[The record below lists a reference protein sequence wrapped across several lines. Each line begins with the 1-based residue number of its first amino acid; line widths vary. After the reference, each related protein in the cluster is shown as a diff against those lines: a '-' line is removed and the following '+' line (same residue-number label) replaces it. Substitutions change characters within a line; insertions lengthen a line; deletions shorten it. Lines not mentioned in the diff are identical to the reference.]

1 MRPLTPRSAYVWAAC
16 AGNVVNVKPDT
27 DLGTFRWPERMPASN
42 RSSGDLR
49 YPFMP
54 GGPKTFGVFNLK
66 ITGGGCATAHGVAKQ
81 WMQRFEASIRS
92 GHLKLPKSVS
102 GFTFTTLPA
111 HAAQTYTERGVKGGT
126 TIRFDYR
133 VPNG

>member
-1 MRPLTPRSAYVWAAC
+1 MESDVRRLTTCIAYAAATLLTVAALASAATAASPKTLSC
-16 AGNVVNVKPDT
+16 
-27 DLGTFRWPERMPASN
+27 
-42 RSSGDLR
+42 SSGDLR

-54 GGPKTFGVFNLK
+54 GGPKNFGVFSLK
-66 ITGGGCATAHGVAKQ
+66 VTGGGCATAHSVAKQ
-81 WMQRFEASIRS
+81 WMRRFEASIRS
-92 GHLKLPKSVS
+92 GHLKVPKSVS